1 MEILFPIEQENLKK
15 KVIHILNVEFQDNV
29 KAHLLQPDDTY
40 VKADRRGK
48 ASVNSQEY
56 FVEEAREKVKVEHSA
71 YTGRVFIP
79 EEPVE

>member
-1 MEILFPIEQENLKK
+1 MTKKYQQSQGLLGLYAAKQFQIQE
-15 KVIHILNVEFQDNV
+15 DNV

-48 ASVNSQEY
+48 ASVSSQDY
-56 FVEEAREKVKVEHSA
+56 FVREAKEKVKAESSA